1 MLQTLLL
8 NAARDQLTA
17 LVGQPREDSRPGDD
31 ALARTGGWM
40 DTYLT
45 PSQISTLLTLAAHQQ
60 LSVRREGEWAML
72 LFQLAGRH
80 SEVLEELCN
89 KLSDAMATAP
99 GPGSEAEYWKKT
111 SVEYYDR
118 YIKSGDSS
126 VSRCLEVDNRVDLVG
141 TFETLLN
148 LAVFL
153 EAAAAGRYREA
164 LQIIDALGLY
174 PQVADEVSPAAH
186 QFSSLDGYIR
196 RVADETL
203 LATVEC
209 AKALFVQLR
218 AETTGGTPGMARGV
232 VTEREGEK
240 ARLKERVNAL
250 VMFAGIV
257 RSRLNKPN
265 TAIVMA
271 RIEDT
276 MS

>member
-1 MLQTLLL
+1 
-8 NAARDQLTA
+8 
-17 LVGQPREDSRPGDD
+17 
-31 ALARTGGWM
+31 M

-45 PSQISTLLTLAAHQQ
+45 PPQISTLLTLAAHQQ
-60 LSVRREGEWAML
+60 LSVRREREWAML

-89 KLSDAMATAP
+89 KLSDSMAAP
-99 GPGSEAEYWKKT
+99 GSPEAPYWKKT
-111 SVEYYDR
+111 SIEYYDR

-126 VSRCLEVDNRVDLVG
+126 VSRCLEADNRTDLVG

-153 EAAAAGRYREA
+153 EAAAGGRYREA

-174 PQVADEVSPAAH
+174 PQVADEVSPAAQ

-218 AETTGGTPGMARGV
+218 AESTGTPGLARGV
-232 VTEREGEK
+232 VTERDADKG
-240 ARLKERVNAL
+240 RLKERVKAL

-257 RSRLNKPN
+257 RGRLNKPN
-265 TAIVMA
+265 TAIVLA